1 MSNATITVLPGDG
14 VGPEVTEQALKV
26 LRAVEERYGHT
37 FAIYRG
43 LVGLDAIAAEGA
55 AISDADFER
64 CAHSDAVLFGAV
76 GSLPAGT
83 GHRGGPRPEQALF
96 RLRKEFDL
104 FANLRP
110 VRPAESMYGASPLRP
125 EYLKGTDMIFVRE
138 LSAGLYYGHL
148 ESVPGKPSEIRRG
161 RQEREAVDTLLYTE
175 REIERVV
182 RAAFEIAA
190 DRRRTVTSV
199 DKANVLSSS
208 LLWREVVERVAADFP
223 TIVHEHMLVDVCAMR
238 LIRTP
243 SDFDVV
249 VTENLFGDILTDEA
263 SMLTGSLGML
273 PSASLGVRRTENGVF
288 GLYEPVH
295 GSAPDIAGQDQA
307 NPVAAVLS
315 AALLLRHSLRLNREA
330 SAVETAVDD
339 VLREGYRTADIREV
353 GCKVVGTQEMGRRI
367 LDKLER
373 P

>member
-1 MSNATITVLPGDG
+1 MSDATITVLPGDG
-14 VGPEVTEQALKV
+14 VGPEVTDQALRV
-26 LRAVEERYGHT
+26 LRAVEDRYGHT
-37 FAIYRG
+37 FTVHRG
-43 LVGLDAIAAEGA
+43 RVGLEAIAAEGV
-55 AISDADFER
+55 AISEDDFER
-64 CAHSDAVLFGAV
+64 CAQSDAVLFGAV
-76 GSLPAGT
+76 GGLPAQT
-83 GHRGGPRPEQALF
+83 GRGGGARPEQALF
-96 RLRKEFDL
+96 RLRKELGL

-148 ESVPGKPSEIRRG
+148 ESVPGKPSEIRRR
-161 RQEREAVDTLLYTE
+161 RQQREAVDTLLYTE

-190 DRRRTVTSV
+190 GRRRTVTSV

-223 TIVHEHMLVDVCAMR
+223 TVTYEHMLVDTCAMR

-243 SDFDVV
+243 SDFDVI

-273 PSASLGVRRTENGVF
+273 PSASLSARRTENGVF

-295 GSAPDIAGQDQA
+295 GSASDIAGQDQA

-315 AALLLRHSLRLNREA
+315 AALLLRHSLGLDQEA
-330 SAVETAVDD
+330 SAVEEAVDA
-339 VLREGYRTADIREV
+339 VLREGHRTVDIHEA
-353 GCKVVGTQEMGRRI
+353 GCTVVGTEAMGRQI
-367 LDKLER
+367 LDRVEKS
-373 P
+373 